1 MVTHLL
7 RSPGRPKRASKPKP
21 DTVPELGWSSDS
33 DSISVPVITSAQNQT
48 VKRFRSLGRPQT
60 GSTERVVIL
69 EGLRAV
75 KDALDAG
82 FAPEFVLV
90 RDDFDLA
97 RITSLPAQTDLRVLT
112 AKVFDTLAETQH
124 PQGVLAAVPLP
135 LLEPETSSPRLSLI
149 ADQIRDPGNLGTMLR
164 SAVAA
169 GATSVS
175 ITRGSVHPDNRKA
188 VRAGMGAHFRI
199 PINVFS
205 EFGSLTSFLADHEQ
219 VVVCDASGDRDY
231 DQINY
236 EVPTAILIG
245 GEAEGVDPAVLR
257 FATTVV
263 RIPMEGGVESL
274 NAGVAASIVLFEAQ
288 RQRRLSQRALTEIPE
303 KH

>member
-1 MVTHLL
+1 M
-7 RSPGRPKRASKPKP
+7 SSKARMKAF
-21 DTVPELGWSSDS
+21 SCC
-33 DSISVPVITSAQNQT
+33 SALPFFCQFN
-48 VKRFRSLGRPQT
+48 
-60 GSTERVVIL
+60 
-69 EGLRAV
+69 
-75 KDALDAG
+75 
-82 FAPEFVLV
+82 
-90 RDDFDLA
+90 A
-97 RITSLPAQTDLRVLT
+97 RLTSLPAQTDLRVVT

-124 PQGVLAAVPLP
+124 PQGVLAAVRLP

-263 RIPMEGGVESL
+263 LPSPGRAEVTAIARGGLST
-274 NAGVAASIVLFEAQ
+274 STYC
-288 RQRRLSQRALTEIPE
+288 RLVRMVR
-303 KH
+303 